1 MERWDQLYTGG
12 YRFCFGDGA
21 FKPSTDTF
29 LLGGFAQVRRGE
41 RVCDLGAGIGLP
53 GLMLLSREPEVHIT
67 DIDIDE
73 TACALARR
81 SAEANG
87 LTERIRI
94 IQADLRRREQLP
106 PGGSFDVCV
115 ANPPYFPP
123 HTGRVAEG
131 SRGVQRAELQCTM
144 DELCAAAA
152 YLLRSGGRLYL
163 IHRAERTA
171 ELTDILRRHRLEP
184 KELRFVQKDG
194 RTPPRLVLLGCRRD
208 GGTGLTVRTPLLL
221 QDEHGGES
229 QELRR
234 IYFRDRG

>member
-87 LTERIRI
+87 LAERIRI
-94 IQADLRRREQLP
+94 I
-106 PGGSFDVCV
+106 
-115 ANPPYFPP
+115 
-123 HTGRVAEG
+123 
-131 SRGVQRAELQCTM
+131 
-144 DELCAAAA
+144 
-152 YLLRSGGRLYL
+152 
-163 IHRAERTA
+163 
-171 ELTDILRRHRLEP
+171 
-184 KELRFVQKDG
+184 
-194 RTPPRLVLLGCRRD
+194 
-208 GGTGLTVRTPLLL
+208 
-221 QDEHGGES
+221 
-229 QELRR
+229 
-234 IYFRDRG
+234 

>member
-1 MERWDQLYTGG
+1 MEHWDQLWPGG
-12 YRFCFGDGA
+12 LRFCFGDGA

-87 LTERIRI
+87 LTERIRVV
-94 IQADLRRREQLP
+94 QADLRRREQLP

-131 SRGVQRAELQCTM
+131 SRGVQRGEGPSSKVSATSPR
-144 DELCAAAA
+144 AAAA
-152 YLLRSGGRLYL
+152 GGRRVRFGPSQLQ
-163 IHRAERTA
+163 RGSRPAAVVRPW
-171 ELTDILRRHRLEP
+171 LTISAPSHQAHCAGASSKPMPAAR
-184 KELRFVQKDG
+184 
-194 RTPPRLVLLGCRRD
+194 
-208 GGTGLTVRTPLLL
+208 
-221 QDEHGGES
+221 
-229 QELRR
+229 
-234 IYFRDRG
+234 

>member
-1 MERWDQLYTGG
+1 MEHWDELWPGG
-12 YRFCFGDGA
+12 FRFRFDDNV

-29 LLGGFAQVRRGE
+29 LLGGFAQVRKGE
-41 RVCDLGAGIGLP
+41 RVCDLGAGIGLL
-53 GLMLLSREPEVHIT
+53 GLLLLAREATLRVTNVDVSER
-67 DIDIDE
+67 
-73 TACALARR
+73 ACAMARQT
-81 SAEANG
+81 AAVNG
-87 LTERIRI
+87 LEERVTVLC
-94 IQADLRRREQLP
+94 ADLRRREQLP

-184 KELRFVQKDG
+184 KELRFVQKDS

>member
-29 LLGGFAQVRRGE
+29 LLGDFAEVRRGE
-41 RVCDLGAGIGLP
+41 RVCDLGAGIGLL
-53 GLMLLSREPEVHIT
+53 GLLLLARQQELHIT
-67 DIDIDE
+67 NIDIDSA
-73 TACALARR
+73 ACALAEEN
-81 SAEANG
+81 AAVNG
-87 LTERIRI
+87 LEDRVAVLR
-94 IQADLRRREQLP
+94 ADLRDRTALP
-106 PGGSFDVCV
+106 KAGSFDLCV

-184 KELRFVQKDG
+184 KELRFVQKDS

>member
-1 MERWDQLYTGG
+1 
-12 YRFCFGDGA
+12 
-21 FKPSTDTF
+21 
-29 LLGGFAQVRRGE
+29 
-41 RVCDLGAGIGLP
+41 
-53 GLMLLSREPEVHIT
+53 MLF
-67 DIDIDE
+67 
-73 TACALARR
+73 R
-81 SAEANG
+81 S
-87 LTERIRI
+87 
-94 IQADLRRREQLP
+94 

-184 KELRFVQKDG
+184 KELRFVQKDS
-194 RTPPRLVLLGCRRD
+194 RTPPRLVLLSCRRD